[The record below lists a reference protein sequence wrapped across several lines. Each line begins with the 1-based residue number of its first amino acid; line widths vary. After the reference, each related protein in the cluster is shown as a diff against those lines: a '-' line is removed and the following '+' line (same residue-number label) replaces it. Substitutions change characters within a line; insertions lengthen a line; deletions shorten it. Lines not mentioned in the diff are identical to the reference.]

1 MKRFTQESKFNGKEI
16 QMEEGMQ
23 ADCRVL
29 DAIEK
34 TIDAAVED
42 GAGMM
47 VLYDIMLPKQYND
60 GNANDVFKKVQF
72 NMARYQKRMDGK
84 SEAPRYIAVR
94 DMSSEYPNYKV
105 AMFLP
110 PDTRYEK
117 EHFEDRGRSI
127 TDGQLTDW
135 TAYKEHDLLAM
146 CEKRGVIVR
155 DVVPLDGSVEAN
167 DEAFYMMSE
176 LAAVKIEPKNV
187 RTLFRSKSNYKEN
200 EE

>member
-34 TIDAAVED
+34 TIDAATED

-94 DMSSEYPNYKV
+94 DTSSEYPNYKV

-110 PDTRYEK
+110 QNTKYEK
-117 EHFEDRGRSI
+117 ERFEDRGRSI

-135 TAYKEHDLLAM
+135 TAYKEHDIVAM
-146 CEKRGVIVR
+146 CEKYGVVVR
-155 DVVPLDGSVEAN
+155 DSLPLDGTKDAN
-167 DEAFYMMSE
+167 DEAFYMASN
-176 LAAVKIEPKNV
+176 LAAVKIEPKNA
-187 RTLFRSKSNYKEN
+187 RTLFRSKSSK
-200 EE
+200 